1 MRKIKYKGSN
11 GKEYSW
17 KVWAE
22 GPEVFTE
29 YGTVDGL
36 KQISSFICEPKNVG
50 KSNET
55 TAEEQAELEAEALYI
70 HRKERKEAI
79 IKPML
84 AKNFEDYIEKLEFP
98 LYIERKYDGVRCI
111 AINKD
116 GEWKLISRSGLEL
129 DIPHILDQVHT
140 LNPDFVYDG
149 EIYIHG
155 MSFQRINQLI
165 TKIVPESKK
174 LQYHIYD
181 CVNLANL
188 NESFEIR
195 KKLIHSIRIQSYLIH
210 SIDEAIKYKKQFED
224 EGYEGAIIRTP
235 NGVYK
240 FGRSKDLLK
249 FKSFDDA
256 EFKVIGYKIGKGRF
270 SDCPIWLCEI
280 GGKTFEATPIG
291 SFEQRAEMLKNVKS
305 YLGKSMKVKYFGLTK
320 DGIPRFP
327 IALGIR
333 EGFDI

>member
-1 MRKIKYKGSN
+1 MRKINYKGSN

-17 KVWAE
+17 RVWAE
-22 GPEVFTE
+22 GSEVFTE

-36 KQISSFICEPKNVG
+36 KQISSFVCEPKNIG

-84 AKNFEDYIEKLEFP
+84 AKNLEDYVEKLEFP
-98 LYIERKYDGVRCI
+98 LYIERKYDGVRCL

-129 DIPHILDQVHT
+129 NIPHILAQVQG
-140 LNPDFVYDG
+140 LNPDLVYDG

-155 MSFQRINQLI
+155 TPFQRINQLI
-165 TKIVPESKK
+165 TKIVPESSK
-174 LQYHIYD
+174 LEYYIYD
-181 CVNLANL
+181 CVNLSNL
-188 NESFEIR
+188 DEPFAFREKR
-195 KKLIHSIRIQSYLIH
+195 IHSIRIQSYLIN
-210 SIDEAIKYKKQFED
+210 SMDEAINLKEQFEE
-224 EGYEGAIIRTP
+224 EGYEGAMIRTP

-249 FKSFDDA
+249 FKSFNDD
-256 EFKVIGYKIGKGRF
+256 EFKIVGYKTGKGRF
-270 SDCPIWLCEI
+270 SNCPIWLCQI
-280 GGKTFEATPIG
+280 SDKTFEATPVG
-291 SFEQRAEMLKNVKS
+291 SFEERAKMLEDATS
-305 YLGKSMKVKYFGLTK
+305 YIGKMMKVKYFGLTK

-333 EGFDI
+333 EKFDI